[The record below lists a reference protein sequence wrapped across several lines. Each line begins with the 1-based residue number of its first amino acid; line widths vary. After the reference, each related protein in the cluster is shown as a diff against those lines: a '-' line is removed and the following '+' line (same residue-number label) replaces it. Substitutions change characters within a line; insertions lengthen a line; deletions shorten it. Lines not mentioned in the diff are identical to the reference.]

1 MKQIIKKVVIPIVI
15 LILVVGWVQEI
26 SLRRAIQA
34 TANVMEPFARQ
45 SKDRWAISYY
55 KFGIIRVVSED
66 DSISQTLGWIIGYE
80 PDALRNGLNVHV
92 NLFGEVVWVS
102 DGYVNNVIRL
112 LRADDEEDAN
122 KAFEEMEPI

>member
-45 SKDRWAISYY
+45 SKDRWAISYH

-66 DSISQTLGWIIGYE
+66 DSISVASKPTSL
-80 PDALRNGLNVHV
+80 PSTR
-92 NLFGEVVWVS
+92 GEIYQS
-102 DGYVNNVIRL
+102 PRLQLHSKRL
-112 LRADDEEDAN
+112 LNTPPPLQNIGRLYRAGGRAVVLSSL
-122 KAFEEMEPI
+122 